1 MTHPTK
7 ELFLQWYQQA
17 ATAPL
22 DWLLAAFEESKK
34 YAQYTLL
41 SSFIARSISGRLGSE
56 GDNAQALV
64 WADRA
69 MALLDNKNAL
79 KKAYGGDEDYLA
91 SVHAC
96 VVLKVRWLS
105 LSDEHMHWY
114 KAKDLAENMLATGF
128 PSIYI
133 KGSAS
138 KDGIALALMLMGV
151 YNRLGE
157 HAKAMELGTRVQS
170 QAQLHGDA
178 ATECRASFNWAVA
191 TLLLS
196 KHYTVE
202 NKSVDAQAALDS
214 ACHVL
219 NTLQANPDMRALL
232 GVFVDAVASYGA
244 WLQQDSRT
252 DADAFARQ
260 WSVETQWGLLDI
272 VQMHS
277 SPRDEDLADV
287 FVRNLEDASAA

>member
-17 ATAPL
+17 ARAPL
-22 DWLLAAFEESKK
+22 DWLLTAFEESKK

-41 SSFIARSISGRLGSE
+41 SSFIARSISGHLGSE
-56 GDNAQALV
+56 GDGAQALV

-69 MALLDNKNAL
+69 MALLDDKNTL

-114 KAKDLAENMLATGF
+114 KAKDLAENMLAVGF
-128 PSIYI
+128 PSIYL
-133 KGSAS
+133 KGSSS

-157 HAKAMELGTRVQS
+157 HAKAMDLGTRVQS
-170 QAQLHGDA
+170 QAQVQGDA

-191 TLLLS
+191 TLLLA
-196 KHYTVE
+196 KYYTVE

-219 NTLQANPDMRALL
+219 NTLQANPDIRALL
-232 GVFVDAVASYGA
+232 GVFLDAVAAYGA
-244 WLQQDSRT
+244 WLQVSSST
-252 DADAFARQ
+252 DAQAFAQQ

-277 SPRDEDLADV
+277 SARDEALADV
-287 FVRNLEDASAA
+287 FVRNLEEASGA